1 MKLLDP
7 KLKEHLEISKKL
19 TLLDALHELD
29 INDDE
34 NLNYLTPKYKKLL
47 AEEKNIKENYNAK
60 PSYLDRLYG

>member
-34 NLNYLTPKYKKLL
+34 NLNYLTPKYRKLL
-47 AEEKNIKENYNAK
+47 VEEKNIKENYNAK